1 MHAVLSF
8 SYVLL
13 FQLDIASWKTPRV
26 LDDISLEVARCT
38 HLLQAKVTSMPSSA
52 YKTRMDKRSPQLGQN
67 ALNITIITLYNALS
81 FVLYFSDFDIVE
93 IICWLN
99 FVEWLNGFVDCRE
112 QQSRDLDDYNVMTF
126 VAFCLYSPLW
136 LAGPTMTFNAFASH
150 IRDRQMFVHASNAAW
165 NLKDWSAV
173 KLINL
178 KLHLTFAWQQHLRD
192 VWHFAYL
199 YFNFLKVSWCSTS
212 SKLLSEI
219 YNLPESSLQTPS
231 PVLIFHVLPTLGSG
245 IYNNNISTVWSSIY
259 NIYTWFG
266 EIGQASGSCDW
277 LAIGCICCATS
288 FLPWTFGV
296 DVAWQSGLS
305 TVSNSPHAVPT
316 V

>member
-1 MHAVLSF
+1 
-8 SYVLL
+8 
-13 FQLDIASWKTPRV
+13 
-26 LDDISLEVARCT
+26 
-38 HLLQAKVTSMPSSA
+38 
-52 YKTRMDKRSPQLGQN
+52 
-67 ALNITIITLYNALS
+67 
-81 FVLYFSDFDIVE
+81 
-93 IICWLN
+93 
-99 FVEWLNGFVDCRE
+99 
-112 QQSRDLDDYNVMTF
+112 MTF

-150 IRDRQMFVHASNAAW
+150 IRDRQMQACFKCC
-165 NLKDWSAV
+165 LKDWSAV
-173 KLINL
+173 KLSNL
-178 KLHLTFAWQQHLRD
+178 KLHLTFAWQQHLWD
-192 VWHFAYL
+192 VWHFAFFC
-199 YFNFLKVSWCSTS
+199 FNFLKVSRCSTS

-219 YNLPESSLQTPS
+219 YNLSESSLQTPS
-231 PVLIFHVLPTLGSG
+231 PVLIFHVLATLGSG
-245 IYNNNISTVWSSIY
+245 IYNNNNNNNNNIWSSIY
-259 NIYTWFG
+259 IWFC